1 MPKRARELKPVEI
14 ARLAKK
20 PEIGFHPVGGVPG
33 LALVIKGENAS
44 SWILRV
50 MVGSKRRDYG
60 LGGWPEVPLVRAR
73 ELARELREQIRNG
86 ADPVSEKRAARSARL
101 REQAKQVTFKALAAE
116 YATKKGK
123 EFKAG
128 RQEQKLTGM
137 LERYAYPKIGKLL
150 VADIERAH
158 VLAMLEPIWETMP
171 ETAGR
176 VRRHVERILD
186 LATVKGL
193 RNGDNP
199 AKWAG
204 NLSESLPAHS
214 KIAKVQHHAALA
226 VDTLADFL
234 KELRE
239 VEGIPARALEFI
251 ILTAARSGEV
261 RGAVWSEFD
270 LKKHLWTI
278 PVVRMKAGR
287 THTVPLSADAVK
299 LLQSLPR
306 FEGCDLV
313 FPNTRAGLL
322 SDVVISKVVRRLG
335 HDVTVHGFRSTFK
348 DWARKH
354 TGFPDEVSEL
364 ALAHV
369 NSDATRAAY
378 ARDEL
383 LDKRRQMMEAW
394 ADFARYLNTKPVSGD
409 KKVVGIR
416 EGKA

>member
-50 MVGSKRRDYG
+50 TVGSKRRDYG

-73 ELARELREQIRNG
+73 ELARELREQIRKG
-86 ADPVSEKRAARSARL
+86 GDPVAEKRAARSARL
-101 REQAKQVTFKALAAE
+101 REQAKQVTFQALAGE
-116 YATKKGK
+116 YVTKKAK

-176 VRRHVERILD
+176 VRRHVERVLD

-204 NLSESLPAHS
+204 NLSESLPAHT

-226 VDTLADFL
+226 VDSLAEFMG
-234 KELRE
+234 ELRK

-261 RGAVWSEFD
+261 RGAVWREFD
-270 LKKHLWTI
+270 LKKALWVI
-278 PVVRMKAGR
+278 PADRMKSGR
-287 THTVPLSADAVK
+287 KHTVPLSADAVK
-299 LLQSLPR
+299 LLEGMPR

-313 FPNTRAGLL
+313 FPNTRGDLL

-335 HDVTVHGFRSTFK
+335 HDATVHGFRSTFK

-354 TGFPDEVSEL
+354 TAFPDEVSEL

-369 NSDATRAAY
+369 NNDATRAAY

-383 LDKRRQMMEAW
+383 LEKRQQLMRAWGEFCKKGAAKEA
-394 ADFARYLNTKPVSGD
+394 GD
-409 KKVVGIR
+409 VVPLR
-416 EGKA
+416 A